1 MRYKDAGVNVRLAEE
16 ITEEIKRLAESTRNE
31 KVLVGVGGF
40 GAAYAVGSDDILVSS
55 TDSVGT
61 KVLIAAMANQHTSIG
76 EDIVNHCVN
85 DILCQGAKP
94 LFFMDYIAMSVLVK
108 EVVIQLV
115 QGMAKACRALGIP
128 LAGGETAEMPDVY
141 QPGGYD
147 LAGFVVG
154 KVRKK
159 RLIDGSIIRDGDVL
173 LGLPSS
179 GLHTNGYSLARRA
192 VFEISGLRVDERV
205 EELGATVGEELLK
218 AHRCYYRSVGPLV
231 ENQCLHGIAHVTGGG
246 FQANVGRLLPK
257 GLRAIIDTS
266 TWQPPPLF
274 SWLQRVG
281 KIDPDEMYSTFNMGI
296 GMVLVLSA
304 SDLEKVQGE
313 LTGMREDS
321 YLIGKVV
328 KGKRGVE
335 LVK

>member
-1 MRYKDAGVNVRLAEE
+1 MRYEDAGVNIRLAED

-31 KVLVGVGGF
+31 RVLVGVGGF
-40 GAAYAVGSDDILVSS
+40 GAAYAIGSDDILVSS

-61 KVLIAAMANQHTSIG
+61 KVLIAAMAHQHASIG

-115 QGMAKACRALGIP
+115 EGMARACRTLGIP

-147 LAGFVVG
+147 LAGFIVG
-154 KVRKK
+154 KVKKK
-159 RLIDGSIIRDGDVL
+159 RLIDGSNIRDEDVL

-179 GLHTNGYSLARRA
+179 GLHTNGYSLVRRV
-192 VFEISGLRVDERV
+192 VFEISGMSVDERV
-205 EELGATVGEELLK
+205 EELGATVGEALLK
-218 AHRCYYRSVGPLV
+218 AHRSYYQPVAPLV
-231 ENQCLHGIAHVTGGG
+231 ESQCLHGIVHVTGGG
-246 FQANVGRLLPK
+246 FKANVGRLLPR
-257 GLRAIIDTS
+257 GLRAIIDTRK
-266 TWQPPPLF
+266 WQPPPLF
-274 SWLQRVG
+274 GWLQRIG
-281 KIDPDEMYSTFNMGI
+281 RIDPGEMYSAFNMGI
-296 GMVLVLSA
+296 GMILVLSP

-313 LTGMREDS
+313 LTRMKEDS

-328 KGKRGVE
+328 KGERGVE